1 MLNYG
6 LHRILYKIIILTM
19 KYLILCDNFVMVLE
33 FDKCMCSLVNLMNIG
48 ALLIN
53 LCFVDNLCTLI
64 DLNIKIKYNCV

>member
-1 MLNYG
+1 
-6 LHRILYKIIILTM
+6 M

-64 DLNIKIKYNCV
+64 DLNIKIKHNCV